1 MQDFFKVYNN
11 SAILGRALQF
21 HVTIFWLK
29 RAFFTDV
36 LNIDYSILLQ
46 ISGELDKASLNKPAI
61 ACNNNS
67 DTFHLKSPFTQEHIN
82 HARIANVLMTVCA
95 DALRDILLCQVP
107 AGYSNIYAAI
117 IGHKQLLTGM
127 KKLKH
132 DQLTLLF
139 PDQQMNSTGTVDQF
153 GISLLYTLIRNV
165 STVYQPVTGWGCVPL
180 DHPWD
185 DSIGANVE
193 RIRLIR
199 NVVSG
204 HSMDGKLD
212 DVMFEYYW
220 NQINATIASIEK
232 SIGSRGYIE
241 ALQIHKT
248 QPVTIEEID
257 KLRFKLKGKLL

>member
-1 MQDFFKVYNN
+1 MKECFRVYND
-11 SAILGRALQF
+11 SAILSRALQSPIN
-21 HVTIFWLK
+21 IFWTET
-29 RAFFTDV
+29 RIFTYV

-46 ISGELDKASLNKPAI
+46 TSGEVDKASSNKPAS
-61 ACNNNS
+61 ACNINS
-67 DTFHLKSPFTQEHIN
+67 DPFHLKSPFNQEHIN

-127 KKLKH
+127 KKLKQ
-132 DQLTLLF
+132 DQLALLF

-153 GISLLYTLIRNV
+153 DISLLYTLIRNV

-204 HSMDGKLD
+204 HSVDGKLD
-212 DVMFEYYW
+212 DVKFEYYW
-220 NQINATIASIEK
+220 NRINTTIASIET

-241 ALQIHKT
+241 ALQKHKN
-248 QPVTIEEID
+248 QPVTLEEID

>member
-1 MQDFFKVYNN
+1 MNDSFRVYND
-11 SAILGRALQF
+11 SAILR
-21 HVTIFWLK
+21 
-29 RAFFTDV
+29 RAFLFLINIVWTERRIFMYV
-36 LNIDYSILLQ
+36 LNFHYSILLQ
-46 ISGELDKASLNKPAI
+46 TSGEADKTSLNKPDI

-67 DTFHLKSPFTQEHIN
+67 DPFHLKPPFTQEHIN

-127 KKLKH
+127 KQLKH
-132 DQLTLLF
+132 DQLALLY
-139 PDQQMNSTGTVDQF
+139 PDQKMNSTGTVDQF
-153 GISLLYTLIRNV
+153 DISLLYTLIRNV

-180 DHPWD
+180 DLPWD

-204 HSMDGKLD
+204 HSVDGKLD
-212 DVMFEYYW
+212 DVKFEYYW
-220 NQINATIASIEK
+220 NRINTTIASIET

-241 ALQIHKT
+241 ALQKHKNQT
-248 QPVTIEEID
+248 VTIEEFD